1 MREYQNVCL
10 AFVLKSLTPC
20 CSCGLR
26 YARSRAKKEGGPTR
40 RRKDKVMNTMSNKS
54 DHSPSTSPVN
64 VPFSAARRSSVYDDN
79 MSFMPGTSASS
90 ATDAFSHH
98 PDLNGMK
105 QSPSPTGATTTFAAY
120 PPAPPDHHAHDH
132 RAPFAHHAFYPS
144 LPNIDMPHG
153 SQATT
158 LPRMDATMPYSSR
171 IAPNIH
177 ATPSPAPHSQ
187 MSPNPYDRERRDKGY
202 EPIVLPP
209 TPLAADG
216 RGQGKY

>member
-1 MREYQNVCL
+1 M
-10 AFVLKSLTPC
+10 S
-20 CSCGLR
+20 
-26 YARSRAKKEGGPTR
+26 
-40 RRKDKVMNTMSNKS
+40 TMSNKS

-64 VPFSAARRSSVYDDN
+64 MPFPPTPRRASMYDD
-79 MSFMPGTSASS
+79 MHFIGGGQAGTPGADPF
-90 ATDAFSHH
+90 AAQQHAE
-98 PDLNGMK
+98 LAGMK
-105 QSPSPTGATTTFAAY
+105 QSPSPTGTTTFAAY

-158 LPRMDATMPYSSR
+158 LPRLDATMPYSSR
-171 IAPNIH
+171 MASNIH